1 MLKSASLV
9 GVNYGAWHKREP
21 AMNRALHAK
30 LLDWIA
36 AGDLVIQI
44 DSEFPLARVGDA
56 LQHLASRRSQG
67 KVLIAI
73 DS

>member
-36 AGDLVIQI
+36 AGNLVIQI
-44 DSEFPLARVGDA
+44 DSEFPLAQVGDA

-73 DS
+73 ES